1 MPQGADLFIQKL
13 AKEAGALVL
22 KRFGK
27 DGVHYM
33 KSDNAWDCVTEAD
46 LKADKF
52 IVGRIKKAYPTHG
65 IISEEGGVHNEN
77 AEYVWIA
84 DPIDGTMNF
93 SRGVPMFGV
102 MIALV
107 HKKRVMLS
115 AIHIPAT
122 KELFFAK
129 HGKGSYLNGKRIN
142 CSRIQTLENSVGSGS
157 STMNNRNAKFVG
169 NILRA
174 GRRKRIQLGSFF
186 SMAVNACYVTC
197 GRRDWMVTLNGRIWD
212 FAPAFLI
219 LKEAGCKVTDTNGN
233 PWKFGTLEMVA
244 ANPTLHKKLLKLTK
258 NI

>member
-65 IISEEGGVHNEN
+65 IISEEGGVHNE
-77 AEYVWIA
+77 
-84 DPIDGTMNF
+84 
-93 SRGVPMFGV
+93 
-102 MIALV
+102 
-107 HKKRVMLS
+107 RVMLS

-129 HGKGSYLNGKRIN
+129 RGKGSYLNGKRIN

-157 STMNNRNAKFVG
+157 ST
-169 NILRA
+169 
-174 GRRKRIQLGSFF
+174 
-186 SMAVNACYVTC
+186 
-197 GRRDWMVTLNGRIWD
+197 
-212 FAPAFLI
+212 
-219 LKEAGCKVTDTNGN
+219 
-233 PWKFGTLEMVA
+233 
-244 ANPTLHKKLLKLTK
+244 
-258 NI
+258 